1 MSPLREKSLVEP
13 EKPPFVKLLWLAY
26 ARRVYAEIATN
37 PPKTKMRRIP
47 AQVYHNLVSISRRVA
62 YLYLRTTDFYH
73 RRTAQ
78 AIPRPTRNT
87 HIVPFRS
94 FDFELLLKRLA
105 SLIGSII
112 GRAVIIVSSTVC
124 RPILLLLLLL
134 HAIALIIFRRLLR
147 IALRRRLL
155 LVVVARLAVL
165 RHSIFDGQRRCCC
178 CGCYCRG
185 CCCRCR
191 RRRKARTIDVSY
203 SLGSMEDPRKKPEP
217 DMEIAKAYRSI
228 IMGPQ
233 RGNLGRGAC
242 FWDSDGKIG
251 NYNRSRFSLV
261 EVFTETS
268 THAPLQLFLM
278 ECHILPIISCC
289 GTLLLLYV
297 YSHGCAHQASKR
309 SR

>member
-47 AQVYHNLVSISRRVA
+47 AQVYRNLVSISRRVA
-62 YLYLRTTDFYH
+62 YLYLRTTHFYH
-73 RRTAQ
+73 HRTAY

-105 SLIGSII
+105 SFIGSII

-165 RHSIFDGQRRCCC
+165 RHSVFDGQRRCCC
-178 CGCYCRG
+178 CGCCCRG
-185 CCCRCR
+185 CCCCRCR
-191 RRRKARTIDVSY
+191 RRRRKARTRTNQRQYNLLPVRKGTSGIDVSY
-203 SLGSMEDPRKKPEP
+203 GLGSMEDPRKKPEP

-233 RGNLGRGAC
+233 RENLGRGAC
-242 FWDSDGKIG
+242 FLGQRWENWK
-251 NYNRSRFSLV
+251 LQP
-261 EVFTETS
+261 FTFQS
-268 THAPLQLFLM
+268 SGIFDRNVDPRAPLQLF
-278 ECHILPIISCC
+278 
-289 GTLLLLYV
+289 
-297 YSHGCAHQASKR
+297 
-309 SR
+309 

>member
-1 MSPLREKSLVEP
+1 M
-13 EKPPFVKLLWLAY
+13 KLLWLAY

-62 YLYLRTTDFYH
+62 YLYLRTTHLYH
-73 RRTAQ
+73 HRTAQ
-78 AIPRPTRNT
+78 AIQRPTRNT

-105 SLIGSII
+105 SFIGSII

-165 RHSIFDGQRRCCC
+165 RHSVFDGQRRCCC

-185 CCCRCR
+185 CCCCRCR

-233 RGNLGRGAC
+233 RENLGRGAC
-242 FWDSDGKIG
+242 FLGQRWENWK
-251 NYNRSRFSLV
+251 LQP
-261 EVFTETS
+261 FTFQS
-268 THAPLQLFLM
+268 SGIFDRNVDPHAPLQLFDGIRHSPY
-278 ECHILPIISCC
+278 HIMMWYTITIICI
-289 GTLLLLYV
+289 LIRMR
-297 YSHGCAHQASKR
+297 ASSKQEEQID
-309 SR
+309 SSAPLFQYG

>member
-37 PPKTKMRRIP
+37 PPKTKMKRIP

-62 YLYLRTTDFYH
+62 HLYLRTTDFYH
-73 RRTAQ
+73 HCTAQ

-105 SLIGSII
+105 SLIGSIV

-134 HAIALIIFRRLLR
+134 HAIALVIFRRLLR

-165 RHSIFDGQRRCCC
+165 RHSVFDGQRRCCC
-178 CGCYCRG
+178 CCGCCCRG
-185 CCCRCR
+185 CCCCCCCR
-191 RRRKARTIDVSY
+191 RRRKART
-203 SLGSMEDPRKKPEP
+203 RTN
-217 DMEIAKAYRSI
+217 
-228 IMGPQ
+228 Q
-233 RGNLGRGAC
+233 RQYL
-242 FWDSDGKIG
+242 
-251 NYNRSRFSLV
+251 
-261 EVFTETS
+261 
-268 THAPLQLFLM
+268 
-278 ECHILPIISCC
+278 LP
-289 GTLLLLYV
+289 V
-297 YSHGCAHQASKR
+297 R
-309 SR
+309 